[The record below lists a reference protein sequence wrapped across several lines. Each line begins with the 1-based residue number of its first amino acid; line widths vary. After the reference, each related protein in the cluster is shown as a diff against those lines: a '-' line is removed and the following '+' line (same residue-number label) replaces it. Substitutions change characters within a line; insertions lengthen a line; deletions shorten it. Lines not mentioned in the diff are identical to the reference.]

1 MKLAI
6 LGGSF
11 NPVHLG
17 HLYLADTVLAAYDY
31 ERVILVPTYQS
42 PFKLGADGASPA
54 ERLEMLMASIAGDSR
69 LGIDDCEMKRK
80 NISYTVDTIA
90 DIVRRY
96 RPTGKPALVLGDD
109 LAQDFHKWRRADDI
123 VKSADIIIARRQ
135 LSADIAFP
143 YPYTQLHNEI
153 MNISSAEIRERIR
166 NNGNW
171 RYLVPHGARM
181 IIEDRGLYRFPPRA
195 YDDSPTLALLVR
207 VEEAARSLISQSRF
221 IHSRTVALLCS
232 DLCRRFGLDPRK
244 GYLAGISHDICKS
257 LPEQELIDLAGR
269 DGSGISKLEQK
280 KPGLLHA
287 RAAAVLLAE
296 RFGVAPVTLL
306 PQASPETAP
315 TAFPADVLEAVRLHI
330 GGGMGMGSLAKTLF
344 IADKIEVTRE
354 GIDPALRDLSETGS
368 LDQLF
373 TTVLDNNVAYLRS
386 RQVDISEGTLRLL
399 DAMHKKDSL

>member
-11 NPVHLG
+11 NPVHVG

-31 ERVILVPTYQS
+31 DRVILVPAYQS
-42 PFKLGADGASPA
+42 PFKLGAEGASPA
-54 ERLEMLMASIAGDSR
+54 ERLEMLAASIAGDSR
-69 LGIDDCEMKRK
+69 LAIDDCELRRK
-80 NISYTVDTIA
+80 DISYTVDTIA

-109 LAQDFHKWRRADDI
+109 LARDFPKWRCADDI
-123 VKSADIIIARRQ
+123 VKNADIIIARRQ
-135 LSADIAFP
+135 LSADMAFP

-153 MNISSAEIRERIR
+153 MNISSAEIRERIH

-195 YDDSPTLALLVR
+195 YEDSPTLAFLVR

-221 IHSRTVALLCS
+221 THSRAVALLCS

-257 LPEQELIDLAGR
+257 LPEQELIAMAER

-280 KPGLLHA
+280 KPSLLHA

-296 RFGVAPVTLL
+296 RFGVAAAPVPPTALP
-306 PQASPETAP
+306 PQALPETASA
-315 TAFPADVLEAVRLHI
+315 TFPADVLEAVRLHI
-330 GGGMGMGSLAKTLF
+330 GGGMGMGSLAKTL
-344 IADKIEVTRE
+344 
-354 GIDPALRDLSETGS
+354 
-368 LDQLF
+368 
-373 TTVLDNNVAYLRS
+373 
-386 RQVDISEGTLRLL
+386 
-399 DAMHKKDSL
+399 

>member
-11 NPVHLG
+11 NPVHVG

-31 ERVILVPTYQS
+31 DRVILVPTYQS
-42 PFKLGADGASPA
+42 PFKFGASGGSPA
-54 ERLEMLMASIAGDSR
+54 ERMDMLAASIAGDSR
-69 LGIDDCEMKRK
+69 LAIDDCELRRK
-80 NISYTVDTIA
+80 GISYTVDTIA

-109 LAQDFHKWRRADDI
+109 LVQDFHKWRGADDI
-123 VKSADIIIARRQ
+123 VKNADIIIARRL
-135 LSADIAFP
+135 LSADMVFP
-143 YPYTQLHNEI
+143 YPYTQLHNEV
-153 MNISSAEIRERIR
+153 MNISSAEIRERIL

-195 YDDSPTLALLVR
+195 YEDSPTLALLVR

-221 IHSRTVALLCS
+221 THSRAVALLCS

-257 LPEQELIDLAGR
+257 LPEQELIDMAER
-269 DGSGISKLEQK
+269 DGGGISKLEQK
-280 KPGLLHA
+280 KPSLLHA

-296 RFGVAPVTLL
+296 RFGVAPATPLS
-306 PQASPETAP
+306 QTSPETAP
-315 TAFPADVLEAVRLHI
+315 ATFPADVLEAVRLHI
-330 GGGMGMGSLAKTLF
+330 GGGMGMGSLAKILF

-373 TTVLDNNVAYLRS
+373 TAVLDNNVAYLRS